1 MRAHDEQDEEDA
13 KPFLQHLEDL
23 RKMLIRSFIALAL
36 GMAIVAPLAPQ
47 FLHFLKQPLK
57 LVTSNPD
64 TFLRSI
70 EVSGAFN
77 MSLLIAFW
85 GGLLLAAPFA
95 VFFVGSFIFPGLT
108 RREQKAVLNSS
119 GFAVLLFLAGVFM
132 GYRVMLPMALKVMFG
147 LHGWMGITAEWT
159 VSSYIVF
166 SIQLMLAF
174 GLALEL
180 PLLVLVLGQIGVLNS
195 QQLREKRKIVIIVIL
210 IIAAVLTPPDVF
222 SQLLMGIP
230 LMLLYEL
237 CIWLIWLKE
246 RKRQEVVD
254 AS

>member
-1 MRAHDEQDEEDA
+1 MRAHDEQGERDA

-23 RKMLIRSFIALAL
+23 RTMLIRSFLALAL
-36 GMAIVAPLAPQ
+36 GMLIVAPAAPQ
-47 FLHFLKQPLK
+47 FLRFLKKPL
-57 LVTSNPD
+57 LIVTSNPD

-77 MSLLIAFW
+77 LSLLIAFW
-85 GGLLLAAPFA
+85 GGLLLAAPFV
-95 VFFVGSFIFPGLT
+95 VFFVGGFIFPGLT
-108 RREQKAVLNSS
+108 RREQNVVRSSS
-119 GFAVLLFLAGVFM
+119 GIAVFLFLAGVFL
-132 GYRVMLPMALKVMFG
+132 GYRMMLPVALKVMFG
-147 LHGWMGITAEWT
+147 MHDWMGIAAEWT

-180 PLLVLVLGQIGVLNS
+180 PLLVLLLGQLGILTS
-195 QQLREKRKIVIIVIL
+195 SQLRDKRKIVIVIIL
-210 IIAAVLTPPDVF
+210 VIAALLTPPDVF

-230 LMLLYEL
+230 LILLYEL

-246 RKRQEVVD
+246 RKKQEAV
-254 AS
+254 